1 MTLKKFLKHYQIWQK
16 KKLNPEELSEAVR
29 PAISSLLIQRISSVN
44 EPLNVSTFNPELEQM
59 LISMSQKSSS
69 EGLLID
75 PNLAKQLIQSVVD
88 INEKMSAEN
97 KTSVVVTSPLIRKDI
112 SILLRQHI
120 EDVIVL
126 AFTELPENK
135 KVKVIATI
143 GEKITNQDKE
153 NNNDNTNV

>member
-1 MTLKKFLKHYQIWQK
+1 MKNCSAGLDLKDKIRQF
-16 KKLNPEELSEAVR
+16 
-29 PAISSLLIQRISSVN
+29 
-44 EPLNVSTFNPELEQM
+44 EQM

>member
-1 MTLKKFLKHYQIWQK
+1 MKARPVI
-16 KKLNPEELSEAVR
+16 LSGGAGVR
-29 PAISSLLIQRISSVN
+29 LWPISR
-44 EPLNVSTFNPELEQM
+44 
-59 LISMSQKSSS
+59 K
-69 EGLLID
+69 
-75 PNLAKQLIQSVVD
+75 NLAKQLIQSVVD

-135 KVKVIATI
+135 KVKVISTI
-143 GEKITNQDKE
+143 GEKI
-153 NNNDNTNV
+153 NNNSQKEKTNENTTV